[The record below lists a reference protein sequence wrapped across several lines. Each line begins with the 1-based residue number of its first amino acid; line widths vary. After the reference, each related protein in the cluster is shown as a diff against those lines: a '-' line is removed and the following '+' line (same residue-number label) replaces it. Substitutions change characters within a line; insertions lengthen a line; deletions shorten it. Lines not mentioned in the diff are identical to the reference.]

1 MLKVSKVLEKVFK
14 KPITTSKV
22 KVSKAGTTKART
34 STKEDGQFF
43 ENKACQY
50 LKQQGL
56 TLKARNVS
64 FASGEIDLIMQDKTH
79 LVFVEVRFRQHN
91 KYGGA
96 AASVDLRKQTKL
108 IKTAQLYLQKQY
120 GNQPPSCRFDVIAIE
135 GNKQQFEVDWIK
147 NAIS

>member
-14 KPITTSKV
+14 KPNTNSKVNTSKIGAI
-22 KVSKAGTTKART
+22 KT
-34 STKEDGQFF
+34 STSKEDGQFF
-43 ENKACQY
+43 EDKACQY

-56 TLKARNVS
+56 KLKARNVS
-64 FASGEIDLIMQDKTH
+64 FTSGEIDLIMLDETQ
-79 LVFVEVRFRQHN
+79 LVFVEVRFRQSN

-96 AASVDLRKQTKL
+96 AASVDTRKQTKL
-108 IKTAQLYLQKQY
+108 IKTAQLYLQQQF

-135 GNKQQFEVDWIK
+135 GNKQQFEVNWIK